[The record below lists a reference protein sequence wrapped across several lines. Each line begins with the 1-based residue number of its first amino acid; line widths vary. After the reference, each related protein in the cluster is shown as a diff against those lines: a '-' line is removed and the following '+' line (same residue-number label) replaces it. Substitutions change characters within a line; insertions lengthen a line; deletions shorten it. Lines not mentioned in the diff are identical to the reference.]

1 MKHTFAGD
9 PDKHILLLVIRSVG
23 GMDAKKKDNPDEL
36 SFLVAERG
44 LEPLTSGL

>member
-23 GMDAKKKDNPDEL
+23 VWMQKIRTTLMSCP
-36 SFLVAERG
+36 V
-44 LEPLTSGL
+44 